1 MKTYLIIVLFVAA
14 CLLAVST
21 PAIAHHGTGI
31 SYDLSKLVSVKGVV
45 VKFALSN
52 PHSQLY
58 FDVTDDKG
66 KVEHWSAEMNA
77 PTNLERAG
85 FSRKQMLNL
94 FSPGSEVT
102 VYGFRSKSSAPVVV
116 FSKAVLADGREF
128 KRHDVWKKQGGDW
141 KAVQDMFSSDLPPQP
156 APETVK
162 KSG

>member
-1 MKTYLIIVLFVAA
+1 MRTYLMIVSFVAA
-14 CLLAVST
+14 SLLMVST
-21 PAIAHHGTGI
+21 AAIAHHGTGI

-66 KVEHWSAEMNA
+66 NVEHWSAEMNA

-85 FSRKQMLNL
+85 FSRRQMLNL

-102 VYGFRSKSSAPVVV
+102 VYGFRSKSGAPVVV

-128 KRHDVWKKQGGDW
+128 KSQVGPGN
-141 KAVQDMFSSDLPPQP
+141 V
-156 APETVK
+156 E
-162 KSG
+162 

>member
-1 MKTYLIIVLFVAA
+1 MKTHLIILLFVAA
-14 CLLAVST
+14 CLLTVST

-66 KVEHWSAEMNA
+66 NVEHWSAEMNA

-85 FSRKQMLNL
+85 FSRRQMLDL

-102 VYGFRSKSSAPVVV
+102 VYGFRSKSGAPVVV

-128 KRHDVWKKQGGDW
+128 KSQGGPGN
-141 KAVQDMFSSDLPPQP
+141 F
-156 APETVK
+156 E
-162 KSG
+162 

>member
-66 KVEHWSAEMNA
+66 NVEHWSAEMNA

-85 FSRKQMLNL
+85 YSRRQMLNRW
-94 FSPGSEVT
+94 PGTPEGSRSEVARRHR
-102 VYGFRSKSSAPVVV
+102 GWKM
-116 FSKAVLADGREF
+116 GRRNFCCEHCSVSM
-128 KRHDVWKKQGGDW
+128 KGHGSITSEIRT
-141 KAVQDMFSSDLPPQP
+141 ARTCISRN
-156 APETVK
+156 ATIA
-162 KSG
+162 

>member
-1 MKTYLIIVLFVAA
+1 MKTYLIILSLVTVS
-14 CLLAVST
+14 LLMVST
-21 PAIAHHGTGI
+21 LAIAHHGTGI

-66 KVEHWSAEMNA
+66 DIEHWSAEMNA

-85 FSRKQMLNL
+85 FSRRQLLNL
-94 FSPGSEVT
+94 FTPGSEVT
-102 VYGFRSKSSAPVVV
+102 VYGFRSKSGAPVVV

-128 KRHDVWKKQGGDW
+128 KSQGG
-141 KAVQDMFSSDLPPQP
+141 PGNI
-156 APETVK
+156 E
-162 KSG
+162 

>member
-1 MKTYLIIVLFVAA
+1 MKTYSTIVSLVTT
-14 CLLAVST
+14 CLLMVST

-58 FDVTDDKG
+58 FDVTDANG
-66 KVEHWSAEMNA
+66 NVEHWSAEMNA

-85 FSRKQMLNL
+85 FSRKQMLSFFN
-94 FSPGSEVT
+94 PGSEVT
-102 VYGFRSKSSAPVVV
+102 VYGFRSKSGAPVVV

-128 KRHDVWKKQGGDW
+128 KSQGGPGQID
-141 KAVQDMFSSDLPPQP
+141 
-156 APETVK
+156 
-162 KSG
+162 